1 LSDRLLALLIWILA
15 FLGFSG
21 GGVVAAFYPGVVQR
35 ALLSQPKPR
44 FAPKAEDGMV
54 GRWMGGRKY
63 LESESYIV
71 TLRVVGFASL
81 AVAVLMLV
89 HLVEAFLRFA

>member
-1 LSDRLLALLIWILA
+1 MSDRLLALLIWVLA
-15 FLGFSG
+15 FLAFSG

-44 FAPKAEDGMV
+44 FAPKAENSIV

-63 LESESYIV
+63 LEGKGYIAA
-71 TLRVVGFASL
+71 LRIIGFCSL
-81 AVAVLMLV
+81 LIALLMLV
-89 HLVEAFLRFA
+89 NMVSALIR